1 MKEKLQ
7 EYALLAEIISA
18 IAIVLSLIFVG
29 MQVRLGSEQ
38 TAANSRALEA
48 SVRESM
54 LNADLSILQTS
65 LPYKNM
71 QAFTPPTN
79 AEETNQQS
87 MFAYMLERTRE
98 NYWKQR
104 KNGMLDEESYLSY
117 RETFLQFLINSDFH
131 LGLWKDNEDYFV
143 PGFVAEI
150 NDELR
155 IRGRLNA
162 SEQKTK

>member
-1 MKEKLQ
+1 MKLEKW
-7 EYALLAEIISA
+7 ALCAEIVSA

-29 MQVRLGSEQ
+29 MQVRLGTEQ

-48 SVRESM
+48 TVRESM
-54 LNADLSILQTS
+54 LNADLSILQAS

-71 QAFTPPTN
+71 QQFTPPAN
-79 AEETNQQS
+79 EEETNQQS

-98 NYWKQR
+98 NYWKQHA
-104 KNGMLDEESYLSY
+104 NGMLDEESYLSY

-131 LGLWKDNEDYFV
+131 LGLWKDNKNYFV

-155 IRGRLNA
+155 KRGRPTA
-162 SEQKTK
+162 FEQKTK